1 MIQSLQRATM
11 LTALV
16 LLAGCGNDGAGVP
29 AAPPP
34 PEVGVLPNTEPMLF
48 ISEEKCS

>member
-16 LLAGCGNDGAGVP
+16 LLAGCGNDGTAATTGPRPRPRRRHPKWACSRSSGV
-29 AAPPP
+29 
-34 PEVGVLPNTEPMLF
+34 N
-48 ISEEKCS
+48 CS